1 MKKNVI
7 VLMIDGGRLDRVK
20 QSKYFNKLNDKA
32 VFFSQP
38 ITYGPHTIA
47 AMHAFFSGSY
57 GTRTGTNSYWSTYKF
72 KKNQFKTLTEYLKDA
87 DYYTHA
93 DIVNK
98 IVIPKQGFDEFNV
111 HDEQKDNLTTRH
123 CEILNHLNKHSENKK
138 FFVFLQYSNIHT
150 GIMNQVLKV
159 YNNFSKEFFD
169 NPSLNKKRY
178 DDLFHDAEVYLEKI
192 LEKIH
197 ELSLEKD
204 SIILI
209 MSDHGMSVGEKFG
222 ERAYGAFC
230 YDYTLRTFAYFLTP
244 DFPSRSINQQVRTI
258 DFMPTLLDFLD
269 LDTDSNFEKL
279 DGESLLPL
287 IKGDDLA
294 EKIAYAETG
303 NPLQGKEPPKKP
315 NIRCVRLSEWKLI
328 LNEHN
333 NTRELYHLVNDP
345 DENENLSGTGLEIED
360 RLFEKLE
367 TIKNGERLYK

>member
-1 MKKNVI
+1 
-7 VLMIDGGRLDRVK
+7 MIDGGRLDRVQ
-20 QSKYFNKLNDKA
+20 QSKFFNKLNDKA
-32 VFFSQP
+32 IFFSQP

-57 GTRTGTNSYWSTYKF
+57 GTRTGTDSYWSTYNF

-87 DYYTHA
+87 GYSTHA
-93 DIVNK
+93 DIVSE
-98 IVIPKQGFDEFNV
+98 IVIPKQGFDEFKI
-111 HDEQKDNLTTRH
+111 HDEQKDDLTERH
-123 CEILNHLNKHSENKK
+123 CEILNHLNKDSNDKK
-138 FFVFLQYSNIHT
+138 FFVFFQYSNIHT
-150 GIMNQVLKV
+150 GIMNQVLKI

-178 DDLFHDAEVYLEKI
+178 DDLFHDAELYLDKMLQKI
-192 LEKIH
+192 Y
-197 ELSLEKD
+197 ELSLEKN

-209 MSDHGMSVGEKFG
+209 MSDHGMSIGEKFG

-230 YDYTLRTFAYFLTP
+230 YDYTLRTFAYFLTSDLP
-244 DFPSRSINQQVRTI
+244 TRSINQQVRTI

-328 LNEHN
+328 SNEYN